1 MKTAL
6 PKQNRRTKCTA
17 YVKKLFIAA
26 ILLIAASSQQAKA
39 QDMLNDEEDEKP
51 PYVMAVGFR
60 YPYAISS
67 RFNNGPDA
75 VETFISFSS
84 NWTRLT
90 CLYELNK
97 QLSGG
102 FSAFAGAG
110 GHVTVWKKQWKVKN
124 SYYDTDVALGFDAVI
139 GVDYKVQGLPIDI
152 SVDWQPNINVY
163 GYKQTNI
170 ANGGIN
176 LRFAF

>member
-6 PKQNRRTKCTA
+6 PKLNSRKKATS
-17 YVKKLFIAA
+17 YLKKLLISGLIFIAA
-26 ILLIAASSQQAKA
+26 SQQAKA
-39 QDMLNDEEDEKP
+39 QDKLDDGETKKV

-67 RFNNGPDA
+67 KFINGLDA

-84 NWTRLT
+84 NWTRAT
-90 CLYELNK
+90 CIYELNK
-97 QLSGG
+97 ELSDG

-110 GHVTVWKKQWKVKN
+110 GHITVWKKVWKVKH
-124 SYYDTDVALGFDAVI
+124 SYYDTDIALGFDAI
-139 GVDYKVQGLPIDI
+139 LGVDYKVQGLPIDI
-152 SVDWQPNINVY
+152 SIDWQPNINAY
-163 GYKQTNI
+163 GYKQLNF